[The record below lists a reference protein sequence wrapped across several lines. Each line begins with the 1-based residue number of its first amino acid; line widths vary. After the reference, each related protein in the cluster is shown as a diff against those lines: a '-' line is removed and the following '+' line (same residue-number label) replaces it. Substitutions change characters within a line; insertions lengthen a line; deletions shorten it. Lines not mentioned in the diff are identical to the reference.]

1 MYKGY
6 NEDKQPVKKILQ
18 YNKVDGQLF
27 YKVQQEGYKEIIQ
40 ELEENLKY
48 FIKKVQAYY
57 QKLHQVILRKKGR
70 NQKN

>member
-6 NEDKQPVKKILQ
+6 TENKQLVKKILQ
-18 YNKVDGQLF
+18 YNKVDSQLF
-27 YKVQQEGYKEIIQ
+27 YKVQQEGYKETIQ

-57 QKLHQVILRKKGR
+57 QKLHQAILRKK
-70 NQKN
+70 N